1 MPSHPRAHARC
12 IATACAL
19 LPRYK
24 IACIWQLS
32 SSCQPRQI
40 FVQALDEA
48 RSRDLKGRKS
58 VMGNGPH
65 KVATRRTCQAIHA
78 LMRCIAT
85 ACALL
90 PRCKIACNRRKSVM
104 GNGAHKVA
112 TRRTCQAIHA
122 LMRCIATACALLPRC
137 KIACIWQLTKSCH
150 LQQYKI

>member
-1 MPSHPRAHARC
+1 MNDCRLVYVDVCASELFSRKIKCIILYLPSGGVEAFTLLSLLTAADLRRKCQAIHALMRC

-48 RSRDLKGRKS
+48 RSRVLKG
-58 VMGNGPH
+58 
-65 KVATRRTCQAIHA
+65 
-78 LMRCIAT
+78 
-85 ACALL
+85 
-90 PRCKIACNRRKSVM
+90 RKSVM

-122 LMRCIATACALLPRC
+122 LMHCIATACALLPRC
-137 KIACIWQLTKSCH
+137 DARLH
-150 LQQYKI
+150 AFDN